1 MVLVLNINLLIP
13 GLNKAKQI
21 FLQWYFSKIFYYVN
35 AHVILKEGV
44 YNKYFYFILKI
55 KSARTSI
62 S

>member
-1 MVLVLNINLLIP
+1 MISVLNINLGIP
-13 GLNKAKQI
+13 GLNKVKQV
-21 FLQWYFSKIFYYVN
+21 FLQWYFSKILYYVN

-44 YNKYFYFILKI
+44 YDKHFYFILKI